1 MTQTASSSRSTDK
14 KALFLPDFCTPDTV
28 LAAVLI
34 SQLVALVLT
43 LAQSSAG
50 SEISF
55 WLDLA
60 RTSLFLL
67 WIGLSSA
74 AVLCY
79 GRPFLERFSQ
89 TAAATLALALLVA
102 TTGLISEFAWWLET
116 YWDQFIQPPGQ
127 EAANAVHLAYLLR
140 NMLICLVVSALALRY
155 FYVLHQWRRNVELEA
170 SARVEALQARIRPH
184 FLFNSMNT
192 IAALTRSNPAQAEE
206 AIEDLADL
214 FRASL
219 KESDQQ
225 ITLKEELEI
234 ARLYQRI
241 EQLRLGERLQVDW
254 QVDGLPLRARIP
266 GLSLQPLLENAI
278 YHGIEPSPGGGTV
291 TVRGTIRDEDMIEIS
306 ISNPIPESRGPDRRQ
321 GNQMALTNI
330 RDRFDIAWAGRATV
344 EFGPGDGKFVVTLL
358 FPNSGS
364 SQ

>member
-1 MTQTASSSRSTDK
+1 MARTAPSSTPDNK
-14 KALFLPDFCTPDTV
+14 GALFLPDFCTADTV

-43 LAQSSAG
+43 LAQSTLG
-50 SEISF
+50 GGISF

-89 TAAATLALALLVA
+89 NKAAAVALLLLVI
-102 TTGLISEFAWWLET
+102 TTGVISEFAWWLEN
-116 YWDQFIQPPGQ
+116 YWSQFIQPPG
-127 EAANAVHLAYLLR
+127 EYSDIAIHLAYLFK

-155 FYVLHQWRRNVELEA
+155 FYVSHQWRRNVELEA

-184 FLFNSMNT
+184 FLFNSLNT

-219 KESDQQ
+219 KESDQK

-234 ARLYQRI
+234 ARLYQRV
-241 EQLRLGERLQVDW
+241 EQLRLGDRLQVEW
-254 QVDGLPLRARIP
+254 IVDDLPMRARIP

-278 YHGIEPSPGGGTV
+278 YHGIEPRAGGGTV
-291 TVRGTIRDEDMIEIS
+291 TIQGSVLAGEMIEIS
-306 ISNPIPESRGPDRRQ
+306 ISNPLPEGRGPGRTQ
-321 GNQMALTNI
+321 GNQIALGNI
-330 RDRFDIAWAGRATV
+330 RDRFDIAWSGRASV
-344 EFGPGDGKFVVTLL
+344 EFGTSGDEFIVSLL
-358 FPNSGS
+358 FPSEGLD
-364 SQ
+364 Q

>member
-1 MTQTASSSRSTDK
+1 MAHTAPSSKPADRGTF
-14 KALFLPDFCTPDTV
+14 FLPDFCTPDTV

-43 LAQSSAG
+43 LAHTAAG
-50 SEISF
+50 SGISF
-55 WLDLA
+55 WVDLA

-89 TAAATLALALLVA
+89 SVAAALALALLVA

-116 YWDQFIQPPGQ
+116 YWDKFIQPPGQ
-127 EAANAVHLAYLLR
+127 KADATIHLFYLLR

-155 FYVLHQWRRNVELEA
+155 FYVSHQWRRNVELEA

-219 KESDQQ
+219 QESDKQ

-241 EQLRLGERLQVDW
+241 EQLRLGERLQVEW
-254 QVDGLPLRARIP
+254 QVDSLPMRARIP
-266 GLSLQPLLENAI
+266 SLSLQPLLENAI
-278 YHGIEPSPGGGTV
+278 YHGIEPRPGGGTV
-291 TVRGTIRDEDMIEIS
+291 TIHGAVRDGDMIEIS
-306 ISNPIPESRGPDRRQ
+306 ISNPVPASRGPERRQ

-330 RDRFDIAWAGRATV
+330 RDRFDIAWAGRASV
-344 EFGPGDGKFVVTLL
+344 EFGPSGDEFIVTLL
-358 FPNSGS
+358 FPHNGASP
-364 SQ
+364 

>member
-1 MTQTASSSRSTDK
+1 MEKIESSAKPADK
-14 KALFLPDFCTPDTV
+14 GSLFLPDFCTPDTV

-43 LAQSSAG
+43 LAHTAAG
-50 SEISF
+50 GGTSF

-79 GRPFLERFSQ
+79 GRSFLEQFSQ

-102 TTGLISEFAWWLET
+102 TTGLISELAWWLEH
-116 YWDQFIQPPGQ
+116 YWDKFIQPPGQ
-127 EAANAVHLAYLLR
+127 EAATAIHLGYLLR
-140 NMLICLVVSALALRY
+140 NMLICLIVSALALRY

-241 EQLRLGERLQVDW
+241 EQLRLGDRLQVEW
-254 QVDGLPLRARIP
+254 QVEGLPMRARIP

-278 YHGIEPSPGGGTV
+278 YHGIEPRPGGGTV
-291 TVRGTIRDEDMIEIS
+291 TIRGTVREDDMIEIS
-306 ISNPIPESRGPDRRQ
+306 ISNPLPESRGPERRQ

-330 RDRFDIAWAGRATV
+330 RDRFDIAWAGQASV
-344 EFGPGDGKFVVTLL
+344 EFGSSDGEFVVKLL
-358 FPNSGS
+358 FPSDGS
-364 SQ
+364 DP